1 MADIPT
7 PPGVLTDEEFD
18 QIQAAGGPAAAPP
31 ELQSFYLAHVNQY
44 NAFRSTHPRE
54 KDREAMA
61 KRLSALD
68 DLALDPDATA
78 KRMQLDSIL
87 TAPPDQQAA
96 AKDALLVDAHI
107 QERLRRRTVISGSVW
122 DAGRPPDQLAVDRD
136 AARDALA
143 VEVFGETAPRG
154 SDAAVAAKLRE
165 AAQGRRNMAWLVGGK
180 DGTDEQS
187 RKINEAS
194 MARWATRAGLAGESA
209 TAAFAAWKEQAKA
222 SPAWTAEADSREMWP
237 AFAQQYQDARASAE
251 PLRKKVTS
259 VFEKLLALSQSDQS
273 AAMALPDF
281 LEAVAPIEDMDTATL
296 RQVVLPMIRAM
307 AETRK
312 DQDGR
317 DMWAKIEESFRRP
330 IDRALGS
337 SWDTLSSLLA
347 AAPQQGIPQPGMQEQ
362 QIAEVQAVGRRNVAR
377 ALLRDITSSAIDPI
391 LTTAKTKAG
400 KMAEQMVYDV
410 AGSLGFM
417 AMAAIPYAGAVL
429 NAAGFA
435 DDNLANLLNQSPNLK
450 PDDAR
455 MLAWAAAPVQA
466 GLEKVQQL
474 GLMGKLPGFNKA
486 LNRLAGPG
494 GNPLARFTL
503 YGAVATGAE
512 YTIEKL
518 QDATPMWAQDILASM
533 KSDVPTAN
541 WDGFE
546 RFDLRTLLAVAP
558 LAIIGAGVNVARDSA
573 ATRALLSNE
582 DAMRAVGMTEEA
594 IQTVI
599 EAPTIA
605 AKVDA
610 VREGYAS
617 RDPAKEPDVAWQ
629 DTVAGAVAN
638 SEVQAAKQMQDD
650 VEAAGIRTVRK
661 VTGGGFTIIDNA
673 GTRYDAATS
682 EEAAQIVNRLAND
695 AAAWDEIAP
704 IAELSDLLDQRAAAP
719 TQASETTIG
728 ESRSVASILDEQ
740 TAIMEDETVPG
751 RERVRARR
759 FVRSL
764 MERVDIYEQMAGKKV
779 DLTKI
784 MVAGMSEME
793 TRNGVATAVVRV
805 GRGAS
810 PYVVLEERVEADV
823 TAMLRSGDMTV
834 ADTAAM
840 VRDVEARTGEQF
852 LAGYTDGADAAKDAL
867 AVKEAISLLTQVYV
881 TGRGIAGRQ
890 AAAIP
895 QFLRD
900 YRKATRAKLKAAEA
914 DGAAPAVFAYLKS
927 RVEWMKAVLRQ
938 AIALNR
944 AIREARAA
952 GEPLAID
959 EFLQRVTGI
968 APQVEAAQEVEQ
980 QAADIYIPPEDEDLM
995 PFNLWSF
1002 SMQEGLAAHKLTPEE
1017 LEGFRLSTLHNLT
1030 LENLRHADKYGALP
1044 VPSIAVVPVGQSIE
1058 GFGEIT
1064 LIGSR
1069 ALGDPAQVPVF
1080 DADAYT
1086 ARFPKA
1092 IYKKPS
1098 YKEWSSLLA
1107 KIRPFDRKFQG
1118 SLVAYADQYM
1128 QRGAADELMQRVG
1141 DNWTAAAM
1149 YLAEEHGMQIE
1160 PVRVVYTPTNRWIED
1175 REFLDAVDNGALNI
1189 ATDNEVD
1196 RKAFGAIL
1204 RRVINRYYDAIAAGK
1219 DAGRARQLVELM
1231 RDATLAKWIE
1241 EDGQS
1246 RTDLWSLI
1254 HDVQQLGSTIVD
1266 QTATEKIL
1274 RDALADNNRHTGFQA
1289 WAERTF
1295 MAPFGE
1301 PQMELKGR
1309 KVPFTLDNI
1318 VASMASADPRGKE
1331 IMFGKPL
1338 GYWRGYSALRFTDVE
1353 QMRAR
1358 AASNIVPKG
1367 DTGPAHAESKKA
1379 VMDWSAKVSGF
1390 YKGQFA
1396 MEVFNDAMAVI
1407 AKYLRG
1413 RRTPATFRVA
1423 LETEGFRAVPDD
1435 VVTEGIAAAEKFAN
1449 APVPYFE
1456 AKPQRAVRL
1465 SEFPAAV
1472 VWEDTPD
1479 EAVKI
1484 LEGYGVQVVRAPASG
1499 RDDPTLKQ
1507 RVLSDAIRNSG
1518 ASFSLTEDQF
1528 DENRDRYLPSDYF
1541 EPFQKTPA
1549 PENGQTVR
1557 TKGDLSAVVIPW
1569 GIMYVVRNGVTIG
1582 AIDGGSVQVAEDE
1595 QRKGV
1600 GLFLLQ
1606 AWEAHTGKPMRL
1618 GSHTVAGRNLFERYW
1633 ADKAGGASFS
1643 LQLDE
1648 SERITPDNPVAKTI
1662 AGTRA
1667 ADVFASAKKRFG
1679 LTKSLYEAGYV
1690 LPDGTLLD
1698 FSGRSQAD
1706 GFTQGA
1712 DLVFRSASGRD
1723 YMKDQRG
1730 IDHREIEWDEMP
1742 DYPEAWHAMTRFLSL
1757 GAIRIDGNSGMISM
1771 HSRAKPTAAQLS
1783 ILKALVISAD
1793 GAYVDLEDDLGN
1805 RASLSLESGKFG
1817 KVQQL
1822 LTRWAAGETPDY
1834 SGPSF
1839 SLTEEE
1845 LERLRRDLED
1855 PATESGT
1862 PAEITLPATPEIL
1875 NPQDGDEIDWSGAS
1889 FSLTTKGNA
1898 PILDPDAFPVMN
1910 EALAKELAAQT
1921 DGISVLHMDRMR
1933 VGEYLGIPLQ
1943 GGMGYAAIR
1952 ENTEKS
1958 VVWAVNRPQVALEL
1972 YDRASKTGGL
1982 VALVLMEEGNLVGN
1996 KTFTRVWFEKLRR
2009 NIAAKKVTK
2018 ETALA
2023 ELNRV
2028 RMAQPERSGHT
2039 KEWKT
2044 LKQAEADIIAMA
2056 QQPRAELYFQRAG
2069 QGTYAKLL
2077 GKKMV
2082 SAGLP
2087 DPLELVKN
2095 MEEPAFDGLRSSGIV
2110 GFIRLYDVDPSK
2122 PAETAADAGV
2132 TPHISYNYIVRGEPV
2147 ARARNIIYINDIRPE
2162 HKGKLITQGMS
2173 QYPVEETLLQS
2184 FSLQP
2189 DTMLDNLATQV
2200 GTTMNR
2206 APQARLEMV
2215 GRAKDNLAALKDSF
2229 MRARTGGFT
2238 PERSVASLQSEQDM
2252 RQAVREQELLQAA
2265 GVSLTSAQDIR
2276 IGRADAYRAEL
2287 ANQLAARGVEEKSPQ
2302 RIRKEANFRQALERE
2317 KMLAQTDEDYSRSLA
2332 QIYRDFGF
2340 WDGTV
2345 MTFLSRKTKGA
2356 RTGILMSYRKAQ
2368 RFAGKGEF
2376 VNHGP
2381 WDGSE
2386 ELPRILFSGTTQ
2398 PDVAAMELFSAHPEV
2413 FPAGTTAAD
2422 VTPDMMWDAISR
2434 ELAENEKLA
2443 GVWDDYQ
2450 KAVRATE
2457 QQAKEWGDAWVE
2469 NYRRQLAE
2477 ARAEAERAGNAYV
2490 AEATGNNAQAMAAA
2504 AQARQEAAE
2513 WRKRADRWQAADW
2526 NDKAVLTRAMRT
2538 LDAILAAFPPDIRGK
2553 VGGWLSLARL
2563 GSAESMA
2570 KEIGRRIEMLD
2581 RELEKSLRADAIE
2594 QIRDLIET
2602 AKPKREGGKKP
2613 TGKIG
2618 AAAHRYFD
2626 AMASVVD
2633 MSATEVEAMRL
2644 ALDTELAA
2652 ATTPEQQADI
2662 WEKQQILDTFGGLE
2676 AKDAAGVPL
2685 HDAADL
2691 EAALAQA
2698 QQVYITGRNYWRTIE
2713 EARLADIAAKTA
2725 ATAAAMP
2732 AVKVQALLAQGDA
2745 AKRISGMLKN
2755 TSLSLRSFREI
2766 LKILL
2771 GRGNPLAQQWADMA
2785 MDAMHQRTDDMR
2797 KLSRRWFDAAR
2808 KSTKLNRQK
2817 TEDALWNL
2825 ITARTVAVTLRP
2837 GQPVAERIPI
2847 ERIPNMAA
2855 LGYNAQEIA
2864 DAEAAFDALPL
2875 DTTKEYVEIER
2886 WQPGSEEPVELT
2898 QAEAIYISML
2908 AAQTQ
2913 YASPLAR
2920 AGWGTE
2926 TMQELEAAL
2935 SPLAKDMRS
2944 FMADEY
2950 REGYY
2955 PLASL
2960 FEGMFGVS
2968 LPQIENYA
2976 PGKWWSRGA
2985 EKAMDPTQA
2994 GLVEGGFR
3002 AGFLKNRKAHQAAPK
3017 VANAFEVFFGHANQ
3031 TAHWRA
3037 MAPLARELRAVFADP
3052 GIKQQI
3058 TAAHGPEMLAT
3069 VNRWLESLEGN
3080 GLQVGY
3086 SQAYQ
3091 NLLSWQATVALA
3103 WKVGTLMKQSTAML
3117 GSAFKIPLRAY
3128 MRGMGRFIRG
3138 KLDVQDI
3145 WESDMIQRRVE
3156 SGFSP
3161 EVRLAVAKTMTAKP
3175 TRREH
3180 FLRQGME
3187 LIGYVDAAF
3196 TTISAAIAYDYHL
3209 EQAKA
3214 AGLSEAAAKRQA
3226 MSETQRIVTMTAQ
3239 PVEVTDRSLFEQT
3252 GWGKMLLMFGGDSRQ
3267 KASMWVTALAAAI
3280 KGKATPDDIRV
3291 LAISHLIIGPMLQ
3304 VITSAWM
3311 DWRDDDDDEIFDEK
3325 NWEAWDMA
3333 RSVLLG
3339 PAAGLPLIR
3348 EIVDDFS
3355 GDNGPLAATGKAAA
3369 DAVAIVKGP
3378 TDSEDEKV
3386 EWYGKRIAGVLK
3398 GLSAFPAVLAG
3409 IGDQVFRVSD
3419 NLIETDDEIRAKIQ
3433 TLQRK
3438 LEREKDREEQ
3448 DALRERILGLQ
3459 SKLK

>member
-31 ELQSFYLAHVNQY
+31 ELQSFYLAHINQY
-44 NAFRSTHPRE
+44 NAFRATHPRE
-54 KDREAMA
+54 KDREDMA

-96 AKDALLVDAHI
+96 AKDALLIDAHI

-143 VEVFGETAPRG
+143 VETFGETAPRG

-165 AAQGRRNMAWLVGGK
+165 AAQARRNMAWLVGGK
-180 DGTDEQS
+180 DGADEQS

-209 TAAFAAWKEQAKA
+209 TTAFAAWKEQAKT

-251 PLRKKVTS
+251 PLRKKVEG
-259 VFEKLLALSQSDQS
+259 VFEKLLELSQSDKS

-281 LEAVAPIEDMDTATL
+281 LEAVAPIEDIDTETL

-312 DQDGR
+312 DPDGR

-337 SWDTLSSLLA
+337 SWDTLTNLLQGSATQEFPQDGLAEELA
-347 AAPQQGIPQPGMQEQ
+347 AEQ
-362 QIAEVQAVGRRNVAR
+362 KATNRRNVAR
-377 ALLRDITSSAIDPI
+377 ALLRDITSSTIDPI

-455 MLAWAAAPVQA
+455 ALAWAAAPVQA

-494 GNPLARFTL
+494 GNPLARFAM
-503 YGAVATGAE
+503 YGSVATGAE

-533 KSDVPTAN
+533 KSDVPAAN

-650 VEAAGIRTVRK
+650 VEAAGIRMVRK

-852 LAGYTDGADAAKDAL
+852 LAGYTDGTDAAKDAL

-952 GEPLAID
+952 GEPLAIE

-968 APQVEAAQEVEQ
+968 APQVEAAQKVEQ

-1002 SMQEGLAAHKLTPEE
+1002 SMQEGLAAYNLTPEE

-1092 IYKKPS
+1092 IYRKPS
-1098 YKEWSSLLA
+1098 YKEWSSLLK
-1107 KIRPFDRKFQG
+1107 KIRPFDRKFQDG
-1118 SLVAYADQYM
+1118 LEGYADQYM
-1128 QRGAADELMQRVG
+1128 QSGAADELMQLVG
-1141 DNWTAAAM
+1141 DSRTAAAM
-1149 YLAEEHGMQIE
+1149 YLAEEHGMDLE
-1160 PVRVVYTPTNRWIED
+1160 PVRVPYQPKNRWVED
-1175 REFLDAVDNGALNI
+1175 REFLDAVDNGALSLAAANK
-1189 ATDNEVD
+1189 VD
-1196 RKAFGAIL
+1196 RLAFGEIL
-1204 RRVINRYYDAIAAGK
+1204 RRVINRYYDQMTADKKAAGK
-1219 DAGRARQLVELM
+1219 DSQRATQLVDIM
-1231 RDATLAKWIE
+1231 RDRTLAEWIE
-1241 EDGQS
+1241 PDGQS
-1246 RTDLWSLI
+1246 RTDLWSLK
-1254 HDVQQLGSTIVD
+1254 HDVQMLGTTIPD
-1266 QTATEKIL
+1266 HAATENML
-1274 RDALADNNRHTGFQA
+1274 RDALNENNRHAGFRA

-1295 MAPFGE
+1295 MAPFGD
-1301 PQMELKGR
+1301 PKMELNGR

-1318 VASMASADPRGKE
+1318 VAAMTSADPRGKE
-1331 IMFGKPL
+1331 VMFGKPL
-1338 GYWRGYSALRFTDVE
+1338 GYWRGYSAQRFTDIE

-1379 VMDWSAKVSGF
+1379 VTDWEDAVRPY
-1390 YKGQFA
+1390 YKGQYA
-1396 MEVFNDAMAVI
+1396 MEANNDAMATI
-1407 AKYLRG
+1407 ARYLRG
-1413 RRTPATFRVA
+1413 RRTPATFRAA
-1423 LETEGFRAVPDD
+1423 LEAKGFRAVPDD
-1435 VVTEGIAAAEKFAN
+1435 VVTQGIAAAEKFAN

-1472 VWEDTPD
+1472 VWEDTPE
-1479 EAVKI
+1479 EAVRI

-1507 RVLSDAIRNSG
+1507 RVLSDAIRGSG
-1518 ASFSLTEDQF
+1518 ASFNIEEMQGMTREERQRESLRLRIPKTVLTDMALAQKDWRDWYTYHKQILEEYFGDHAPILQKFLSATSQATTVKGNVTFALKAYGQWLRGEKFHGFMEAVAMNLERIRNDEQLAGRKISTYHRANLGSQEVVVDRHIAMLLFNTKTPSAAQFKLAQEILTEIANEIGWQPQQVQAA
-1528 DENRDRYLPSDYF
+1528 LWAASIV
-1541 EPFQKTPA
+1541 QSGKTPVSYD
-1549 PENGQTVR
+1549 EYLT
-1557 TKGDLSAVVIPW
+1557 TLESKGRIP
-1569 GIMYVVRNGVTIG
+1569 GIIG
-1582 AIDGGSVQVAEDE
+1582 PNIRFRRGG
-1595 QRKGV
+1595 
-1600 GLFLLQ
+1600 
-1606 AWEAHTGKPMRL
+1606 
-1618 GSHTVAGRNLFERYW
+1618 GR
-1633 ADKAGGASFS
+1633 
-1643 LQLDE
+1643 
-1648 SERITPDNPVAKTI
+1648 
-1662 AGTRA
+1662 
-1667 ADVFASAKKRFG
+1667 
-1679 LTKSLYEAGYV
+1679 YEARGPRRTAV
-1690 LPDGTLLD
+1690 RRGD
-1698 FSGRSQAD
+1698 SQ
-1706 GFTQGA
+1706 
-1712 DLVFRSASGRD
+1712 S
-1723 YMKDQRG
+1723 
-1730 IDHREIEWDEMP
+1730 E
-1742 DYPEAWHAMTRFLSL
+1742 
-1757 GAIRIDGNSGMISM
+1757 
-1771 HSRAKPTAAQLS
+1771 
-1783 ILKALVISAD
+1783 
-1793 GAYVDLEDDLGN
+1793 
-1805 RASLSLESGKFG
+1805 
-1817 KVQQL
+1817 
-1822 LTRWAAGETPDY
+1822 
-1834 SGPSF
+1834 PSF
-1839 SLTEEE
+1839 SLVEIEYLKNDQRFETLRQAGRIRTGIDIEDFTGQHI
-1845 LERLRRDLED
+1845 LLHWPDTAFAGTLRLPGGEVVEGKGGVYY
-1855 PATESGT
+1855 PVIYA
-1862 PAEITLPATPEIL
+1862 AE
-1875 NPQDGDEIDWSGAS
+1875 NYFWAS
-1889 FSLTTKGNA
+1889 TKGNA
-1898 PILDPDAFPVMN
+1898 EATAQHLNTIGQKNGGRILMGLLSADVEKLFSSTTMAMAKVQFLRSLLAVDGVGLTEAKLNTMLVKASKAKAITEVKTKTGKRQKVETFAFTLDKAASYQDNLKRIPDLLHPDTGTFKVRKEFSTLLAEQLVGMMAKKPKAAAIISKILTDAENAHAKSQIKAGRLSTTSVMQGLGNLLTEPFLRTFQQYGKGHEGFGKGNVGGQVYAILEVEGPVKAIPSDKHESYPYAIVPVN
-1910 EALAKELAAQT
+1910 NRNKVRVTVLREAMDWMDVIGKENGEYVDEAERKKFMPT
-1921 DGISVLHMDRMR
+1921 SGISSTSLKVLGRTDD
-1933 VGEYLGIPLQ
+1933 V
-1943 GGMGYAAIR
+1943 AT
-1952 ENTEKS
+1952 TE
-1958 VVWAVNRPQVALEL
+1958 L
-1972 YDRASKTGGL
+1972 
-1982 VALVLMEEGNLVGN
+1982 
-1996 KTFTRVWFEKLRR
+1996 
-2009 NIAAKKVTK
+2009 
-2018 ETALA
+2018 
-2023 ELNRV
+2023 
-2028 RMAQPERSGHT
+2028 
-2039 KEWKT
+2039 
-2044 LKQAEADIIAMA
+2044 
-2056 QQPRAELYFQRAG
+2056 
-2069 QGTYAKLL
+2069 
-2077 GKKMV
+2077 
-2082 SAGLP
+2082 
-2087 DPLELVKN
+2087 
-2095 MEEPAFDGLRSSGIV
+2095 
-2110 GFIRLYDVDPSK
+2110 
-2122 PAETAADAGV
+2122 
-2132 TPHISYNYIVRGEPV
+2132 
-2147 ARARNIIYINDIRPE
+2147 
-2162 HKGKLITQGMS
+2162 
-2173 QYPVEETLLQS
+2173 S

-2189 DTMLDNLATQV
+2189 DTMLDNLAAQV
-2200 GTTMNR
+2200 GTTMAR

-2229 MRARTGGFT
+2229 MRGRTGGFT

-2302 RIRKEANFRQALERE
+2302 RIRREANFRQALERE
-2317 KMLAQTDEDYSRSLA
+2317 KMLAQTDEDYSRSLS

-2345 MTFLSRKTKGA
+2345 MSFLSRKTKGA

-2368 RFAGKGEF
+2368 RFAGKGEY

-2434 ELAENEKLA
+2434 ELAENDKLA

-2450 KAVRATE
+2450 KAVKATE
-2457 QQAKEWGDAWVE
+2457 QQAKDWGDAWVE
-2469 NYRRQLAE
+2469 NYSRQLAE

-2490 AEATGNNAQAMAAA
+2490 AEATGNNAQAIAAA

-2570 KEIGRRIEMLD
+2570 KEIGQRIEMLD

-2626 AMASVVD
+2626 TMASVVD
-2633 MSATEVEAMRL
+2633 MSAAEVEAMRI

-2676 AKDAAGVPL
+2676 AKDATGVPL

-2698 QQVYITGRNYWRTIE
+2698 QQVYTTGRNYWRTIE

-2766 LKILL
+2766 LEILL
-2771 GRGNPLAQQWADMA
+2771 GRGNPLAQHWADMA

-2797 KLSRRWFDAAR
+2797 RLSRRWFDAAR
-2808 KSTKLNRQK
+2808 QSTKLNRQK
-2817 TEDALWNL
+2817 TEDALWSM
-2825 ITARTVAVTLRP
+2825 ITDRTVVVTLRP

-2864 DAEAAFDALPL
+2864 DAEAAFDLLPL

-2886 WQPGSEEPVELT
+2886 WQPGAEEGVSLT

-2913 YASPLAR
+2913 YASTLAR

-2968 LPQIENYA
+2968 LPQIANYA

-3080 GLQVGY
+3080 GLQMGY

-3117 GSAFKIPLRAY
+3117 GSAFRIPLRAY

-3138 KLDVQDI
+3138 ELDVQDI

-3175 TRREH
+3175 TRREY
-3180 FLRQGME
+3180 FLRRGME

-3196 TTISAAIAYDYHL
+3196 TTISAAIAYDYHF

-3226 MSETQRIVTMTAQ
+3226 MSETQRIVTQTAQ

-3304 VITSAWM
+3304 IITSAWM

-3325 NWEAWDMA
+3325 NWEGWDMA

-3348 EIVDDFS
+3348 EIVDDFN
-3355 GDNGPLAATGKAAA
+3355 GDSGPLAATGKAAA

-3378 TDSEDEKV
+3378 ADSEDEKV

-3409 IGDQVFRVSD
+3409 IGDQLFRVSD

>member
-44 NAFRSTHPRE
+44 NAFRATHPRE
-54 KDREAMA
+54 KDRDAMA

-165 AAQGRRNMAWLVGGK
+165 AAHARRNMAWLVGGK

-187 RKINEAS
+187 RKINESS

-209 TAAFAAWKEQAKA
+209 TAAFAAWKEQAKT

-237 AFAQQYQDARASAE
+237 AFAQQYQDARAGAE
-251 PLRKKVTS
+251 PLRKKVAS
-259 VFEKLLALSQSDQS
+259 VFEKLLALSQSDKS
-273 AAMALPDF
+273 AVMALPDF
-281 LEAVAPIEDMDTATL
+281 LEAVAPIEDIDTATL

-337 SWDTLSSLLA
+337 SWDTLGSLLA

-455 MLAWAAAPVQA
+455 ALAWAAAPVQA

-494 GNPLARFTL
+494 GNPLARFAL

-546 RFDLRTLLAVAP
+546 RFDLRALLAVAP

-638 SEVQAAKQMQDD
+638 SELKAAAQLQDD
-650 VEAAGIRTVRK
+650 VEAAGIRAVRK
-661 VTGGGFTIIDNA
+661 TTLGGYSIIDNA
-673 GTRYDAATS
+673 GTKYEAATS
-682 EEAAQIVNRLAND
+682 EEAAEIVNRLAND
-695 AAAWDEIAP
+695 ASAWEEIKP
-704 IAELSDLLDQRAAAP
+704 LAELTELLDQRAASP
-719 TQASETTIG
+719 TRASDTTAR
-728 ESRSVASILDEQ
+728 RSSSFASVLEEQ
-740 TAIMEDETVPG
+740 TEIMDDATLPEAT
-751 RERVRARR
+751 RAKARK
-759 FVRSL
+759 FVDNL
-764 MERVDIYEQMAGKKV
+764 MARLDIYEKIEGKKA
-779 DLTKI
+779 DLTKLQI
-784 MVAGMSEME
+784 GGQSEME
-793 TRNGVATAVVRV
+793 VRNGVATAVVQV
-805 GRGAS
+805 GMGTNL
-810 PYVVLEERVEADV
+810 YVVIEERVEADL
-823 TAMLRSGDMTV
+823 TALLRSGEMTV
-834 ADTAAM
+834 ERAAAEIRQAEERM
-840 VRDVEARTGEQF
+840 NRGVDEKKRVLF
-852 LAGYTDGADAAKDAL
+852 LAGYTDGENEAKDAL
-867 AVKEAISLLTQVYV
+867 AVKEAISRLAQVYI
-881 TGRGIAGRQ
+881 TGRGIAGR
-890 AAAIP
+890 AGAAIP
-895 QFLRD
+895 QYMRD
-900 YRKATRAKLKAAEA
+900 YRKATRARLKAAEA
-914 DGAAPAVFAYLKS
+914 EGAAPSVFAYLKN
-927 RVEWMKAVLRQ
+927 RLEWMKTVVRQ

-952 GEPLAID
+952 GEPLAIE

-1044 VPSIAVVPVGQSIE
+1044 VPSIAVVPVGQTIE

-1092 IYKKPS
+1092 IYRKPS
-1098 YKEWSSLLA
+1098 YKEWSSLLK
-1107 KIRPFDRKFQG
+1107 KIRPFDRKFQDG
-1118 SLVAYADQYM
+1118 LEGYADQYM
-1128 QRGAADELMQRVG
+1128 QSAAADELMQRVG
-1141 DNWTAAAM
+1141 DSRTAAAM
-1149 YLAEEHGMQIE
+1149 YLAEEYGIQIE

-1219 DAGRARQLVELM
+1219 DAGRARQLVEIM

-1246 RTDLWSLI
+1246 RPDLWSLT
-1254 HDVQQLGSTIVD
+1254 HDVQQLGSTIPD
-1266 QTATEKIL
+1266 HTATEKIL
-1274 RDALADNNRHTGFQA
+1274 RDALNEDNRHAGFRA

-1301 PQMELKGR
+1301 PRMELKGR

-1338 GYWRGYSALRFTDVE
+1338 GYWRGYSALRFADVE

-1358 AASNIVPKG
+1358 AASNIVPKA
-1367 DTGPAHAESKKA
+1367 DTAPAHAESKKA

-1390 YKGQFA
+1390 YKGQYA
-1396 MEVFNDAMAVI
+1396 MDMGSFMAAI

-1413 RRTPATFRVA
+1413 RRTPAAFRVA
-1423 LETEGFRAVPDD
+1423 LETEGFRSVPDD

-1472 VWEDTPD
+1472 VWEDTPE

-1518 ASFSLTEDQF
+1518 ASFSLTENQF

-1549 PENGQTVR
+1549 PEDGQTVR

-1569 GIMYVVRNGVTIG
+1569 GIMYAVRNGVTIG

-1606 AWEAHTGKPMRL
+1606 AWEAHTGQPMRL

-1643 LQLDE
+1643 LQ
-1648 SERITPDNPVAKTI
+1648 
-1662 AGTRA
+1662 
-1667 ADVFASAKKRFG
+1667 
-1679 LTKSLYEAGYV
+1679 
-1690 LPDGTLLD
+1690 
-1698 FSGRSQAD
+1698 
-1706 GFTQGA
+1706 
-1712 DLVFRSASGRD
+1712 
-1723 YMKDQRG
+1723 
-1730 IDHREIEWDEMP
+1730 
-1742 DYPEAWHAMTRFLSL
+1742 
-1757 GAIRIDGNSGMISM
+1757 
-1771 HSRAKPTAAQLS
+1771 
-1783 ILKALVISAD
+1783 
-1793 GAYVDLEDDLGN
+1793 
-1805 RASLSLESGKFG
+1805 
-1817 KVQQL
+1817 
-1822 LTRWAAGETPDY
+1822 
-1834 SGPSF
+1834 
-1839 SLTEEE
+1839 
-1845 LERLRRDLED
+1845 
-1855 PATESGT
+1855 
-1862 PAEITLPATPEIL
+1862 
-1875 NPQDGDEIDWSGAS
+1875 
-1889 FSLTTKGNA
+1889 
-1898 PILDPDAFPVMN
+1898 
-1910 EALAKELAAQT
+1910 
-1921 DGISVLHMDRMR
+1921 
-1933 VGEYLGIPLQ
+1933 
-1943 GGMGYAAIR
+1943 
-1952 ENTEKS
+1952 
-1958 VVWAVNRPQVALEL
+1958 
-1972 YDRASKTGGL
+1972 
-1982 VALVLMEEGNLVGN
+1982 
-1996 KTFTRVWFEKLRR
+1996 
-2009 NIAAKKVTK
+2009 
-2018 ETALA
+2018 
-2023 ELNRV
+2023 
-2028 RMAQPERSGHT
+2028 
-2039 KEWKT
+2039 
-2044 LKQAEADIIAMA
+2044 
-2056 QQPRAELYFQRAG
+2056 
-2069 QGTYAKLL
+2069 
-2077 GKKMV
+2077 
-2082 SAGLP
+2082 
-2087 DPLELVKN
+2087 
-2095 MEEPAFDGLRSSGIV
+2095 
-2110 GFIRLYDVDPSK
+2110 
-2122 PAETAADAGV
+2122 
-2132 TPHISYNYIVRGEPV
+2132 
-2147 ARARNIIYINDIRPE
+2147 
-2162 HKGKLITQGMS
+2162 
-2173 QYPVEETLLQS
+2173 
-2184 FSLQP
+2184 P

-2200 GTTMNR
+2200 GTTMAR
-2206 APQARLEMV
+2206 APQARLAMV

-2229 MRARTGGFT
+2229 LRGRTGGFT

-2302 RIRKEANFRQALERE
+2302 RIRREANFRQALERE
-2317 KMLAQTDEDYSRSLA
+2317 KMLAQTDEDYSRSLS
-2332 QIYRDFGF
+2332 QIYREFGF

-2345 MTFLSRKTKGA
+2345 MSFLSRKAKGA

-2434 ELAENEKLA
+2434 ELAENAKLA

-2490 AEATGNNAQAMAAA
+2490 AEATGNNTQAIAAA

-2570 KEIGRRIEMLD
+2570 KEIGRRIDMLD

-2698 QQVYITGRNYWRTIE
+2698 QQVYTTGRNYWRTIE

-2745 AKRISGMLKN
+2745 AKRISGMLRN

-2766 LKILL
+2766 LEILL

-2817 TEDALWNL
+2817 TEDALWSL

-2875 DTTKEYVEIER
+2875 DTMKEYVEIER
-2886 WQPGSEEPVELT
+2886 WQPGAEEPVELT

-2985 EKAMDPTQA
+2985 EKAMDSTQA

-3002 AGFLKNRKAHQAAPK
+3002 AGFLKSRKAHQAAPK

-3080 GLQVGY
+3080 GLQMGY

-3103 WKVGTLMKQSTAML
+3103 WKVGTLMKQATAML

-3138 KLDVQDI
+3138 ELDVQDI
-3145 WESDMIQRRVE
+3145 WQSDMIQRRVK

-3161 EVRLAVAKTMTAKP
+3161 EVRLAVAKTMMARP
-3175 TRREH
+3175 TRRER

-3196 TTISAAIAYDYHL
+3196 TTISAAIAYDYHF

-3304 VITSAWM
+3304 IITSAWM

-3325 NWEAWDMA
+3325 NWEAWDMV

-3355 GDNGPLAATGKAAA
+3355 GDSGPLAATGKAAA

-3378 TDSEDEKV
+3378 ADSEDEKV